1 MDLDNSSIWAEAGI
15 GEDIINLSA
24 EEIRQR
30 TSMLSNY
37 LRVMKSDVNSLD
49 NEIR

>member
-1 MDLDNSSIWAEAGI
+1 METENSSIWSEAGI
-15 GEDIINLSA
+15 GDDILSLTA

-37 LRVMKSDVNSLD
+37 FRVMKSDMNSLD